1 MISGTNSSVIRNAYA
16 SSSNEVKEQIQTKE
30 TKTTTVTQ
38 QGDKSRVEELKDA
51 INSGTYKVDLN
62 KLSEMI
68 ADELM

>member
-1 MISGTNSSVIRNAYA
+1 MIAGTNSSLVRNAYT
-16 SSSNEVKEQIQTKE
+16 SSTQETKATVQAKE

-51 INSGTYKVDLN
+51 IDSGEYQVDLN

-68 ADELM
+68 ADELL